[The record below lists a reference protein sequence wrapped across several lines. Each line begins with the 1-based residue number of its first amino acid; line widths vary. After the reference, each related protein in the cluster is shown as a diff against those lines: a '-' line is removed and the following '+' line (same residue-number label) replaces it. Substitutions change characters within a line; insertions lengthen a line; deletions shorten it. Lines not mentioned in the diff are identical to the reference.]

1 VTGVVIRSVDPQ
13 GHDATALLRE
23 AAIEARMLYA
33 DLHGSDAP
41 WPSNP
46 PTPLR
51 GTYLVA
57 YRGEVA
63 VGCGA
68 LRPINTL
75 TVEIRRMFVVNGARR
90 AGVATAILV
99 ALEQAA
105 QRLGY
110 SVMRLETGNRQQS
123 AMALYESYGFVRI
136 APFGEYATD
145 PTSICYE
152 KNVANANVP

>member
-1 VTGVVIRSVDPQ
+1 
-13 GHDATALLRE
+13 
-23 AAIEARMLYA
+23 
-33 DLHGSDAP
+33 
-41 WPSNP
+41 
-46 PTPLR
+46 
-51 GTYLVA
+51 
-57 YRGEVA
+57 
-63 VGCGA
+63 
-68 LRPINTL
+68 
-75 TVEIRRMFVVNGARR
+75 MFVVNGARR
-90 AGVATAILV
+90 AGVATTILV

-152 KNVANANVP
+152 KNVANANVA